1 MYGLG
6 LLSTPQQDFGKLVGL
21 GVVCGFYGMFF
32 AVPLRKFFIL
42 RQRLVFP
49 EAVAT
54 SIAIRTLHSSMIV
67 ARQQIYCLLASFS
80 AALIWAVVKGYAP
93 GILHQWSFFYWISRF
108 GGSRFL
114 APHNW
119 GWGIV
124 ETNACFFG
132 VGMIV
137 GWNGSLS
144 FYGGG
149 VLAWGLLGPLSVALG
164 WTVGKEVSPGHWVY
178 FLGKYGSPR
187 YWLLWP
193 GVFIMICASLMELLV
208 QYKVF
213 WVGIKA
219 GVKDILD
226 TIRRRPLTG
235 STEDPMGPADQV
247 PIWVSH
253 LFPLNIDFVGL
264 VVRAYC
270 VHCAKLRPLK
280 GAV

>member
-21 GVVCGFYGMFF
+21 GIVCGFYGMFF
-32 AVPLRKFFIL
+32 AIPLRKFFIL

-49 EAVAT
+49 DAVAT
-54 SIAIRTLHSSMIV
+54 AVAIRTLHTSMAV
-67 ARQQIYCLLASFS
+67 ARQQVRCLLFTFLAS
-80 AALIWAVVKGYAP
+80 LIWAVVKGYAP
-93 GILHQWSFFYWISRF
+93 GILGEWSFFYWISLF

-144 FYGGG
+144 FYGGC
-149 VLAWGLLGPLSVALG
+149 VLAWGFLGPLSVALG
-164 WTVGKEVSPGHWVY
+164 WTKGIEVSPGRWIY
-178 FLGKYGSPR
+178 FSNKYGHPR

-193 GVFIMICASLMELLV
+193 GVFIMLCASVTELLV
-208 QYKVF
+208 QYKVL
-213 WVGIKA
+213 WGGIKA
-219 GVKDILD
+219 GLKDLMD
-226 TIRRRPLTG
+226 TIRRRPLSISSG
-235 STEDPMGPADQV
+235 EDPMGPADQV
-247 PIWVSH
+247 PIWV
-253 LFPLNIDFVGL
+253 LAVPNLLTLGL
-264 VVRAYC
+264 VIRPSCLYC
-270 VHCAKLRPLK
+270 AQLRPFE